1 MLKSIHIQNFKSIE
15 QLDLQLEPLNI
26 LIGSNGAGKSNFVSA
41 FRFLE
46 KLISGQLSEYIFH
59 AGGIN
64 AFLFNGFEVSN
75 SLYIGLELGQ
85 KNSGYSNTYI
95 FRIASDGERHFF
107 QGEKV
112 GFWNKG
118 QYSKPLESDLMAL
131 ANGKNNEAI
140 ITKWKEFA
148 KNFSADTLNIIS
160 YVEKYLNKLKVF
172 HFHDTSD
179 NAQVKLPQDIED
191 VYFLKNEAENLAP
204 FLMHLR
210 EKHYATYYQIVESV
224 RLVYPQFHD
233 FELEESPFAKGKV
246 VLRWREST
254 SGQIFHARQ
263 ISDGTLRF
271 ICLAT
276 LLLQPKG
283 STYVP
288 PTILLDEPELGL
300 HPFAIQVLADLINK
314 AIQNRQVI
322 IATQSVNLINYFTPN
337 DLIVVERDAS
347 GASHFYRKRDEDFE
361 QWLEDYSLGQLW
373 ENNFLGGRP

>member
-1 MLKSIHIQNFKSIE
+1 MLKSIHIQNFKSIQ
-15 QLDLQLEPLNI
+15 QLDIQLEPLNI
-26 LIGSNGAGKSNFVSA
+26 LIGPNGAGKSNF
-41 FRFLE
+41 
-46 KLISGQLSEYIFH
+46 ISLFKFFEPLFTQRLKEYIFNL
-59 AGGIN
+59 GGIN
-64 AFLFNGFEVSN
+64 SLLFNEFPNSRFFSAAFEVQASEDYTITYEFGIVSN
-75 SLYIGLELGQ
+75 
-85 KNSGYSNTYI
+85 
-95 FRIASDGERHFF
+95 GE
-107 QGEKV
+107 
-112 GFWNKG
+112 
-118 QYSKPLESDLMAL
+118 QYSVEAENLNRKHRNGHYAPLRMRVNLTLNPD
-131 ANGKNNEAI
+131 EAI
-140 ITKWKEFA
+140 ISKWKHISVPGDRTIE
-148 KNFSADTLNIIS
+148 SADLIL
-160 YVEKYLNKLKVF
+160 KYFGRPSVF

-179 NAQVKLPQDIED
+179 NAPVKLPQDMED

-347 GASHFYRKRDEDFE
+347 GASHFVRKRDEDFE

>member
-1 MLKSIHIQNFKSIE
+1 MLKTIHIQNFKSIQ

-26 LIGSNGAGKSNFVSA
+26 LIGPNGAGKSNFISL
-41 FRFLE
+41 FKFLE
-46 KLISGQLSEYIFH
+46 SLFTERLSEYIPNS
-59 AGGIN
+59 GGIN
-64 AFLFNGFEVSN
+64 NFLFNGFPN
-75 SLYIGLELGQ
+75 SRYFTASLEFEAAEDY
-85 KNSGYSNTYI
+85 KDTYE
-95 FRIASDGERHFF
+95 FAVNSDGERHFV
-107 QGEKV
+107 GEERLIRKYD
-112 GFWNKG
+112 NEYNTSHSLRMNL
-118 QYSKPLESDLMAL
+118 QLNPEES
-131 ANGKNNEAI
+131 I
-140 ITKWKEFA
+140 IKKWKQIPDSSDWVVA
-148 KNFSADTLNIIS
+148 AADSIL
-160 YVEKYLNKLKVF
+160 KYFKRPGVF

-179 NAQVKLPQDIED
+179 NAQIKLPQDIED

-210 EKHYATYYQIVESV
+210 EHHYNVYYQIVETV
-224 RLVYPQFHD
+224 RLIYPQFSD

-263 ISDGTLRF
+263 MSDGTLRF

-276 LLLQPKG
+276 LLLQPKD

-322 IATQSVNLINYFTPN
+322 IATQSVNLINYFAPK
-337 DLIVVERDAS
+337 DLIVVERGAT
-347 GASHFYRKRDEDFE
+347 GASNFSRKKDEDFE